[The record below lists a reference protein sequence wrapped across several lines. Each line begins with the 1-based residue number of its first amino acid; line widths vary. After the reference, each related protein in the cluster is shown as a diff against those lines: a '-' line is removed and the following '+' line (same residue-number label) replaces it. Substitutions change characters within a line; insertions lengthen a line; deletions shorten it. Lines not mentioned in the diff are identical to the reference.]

1 MYEEESDRDAL
12 WISERL
18 FARLTQVA
26 GAYELHTLPTLV
38 GPDPIRL
45 NRARCESLLEEIA
58 FVAER
63 LHDPLAAQVAQALTG
78 YLTRRTWNPLWNGF
92 VTFEGN

>member
-1 MYEEESDRDAL
+1 MFT
-12 WISERL
+12 RL
-18 FARLTQVA
+18 ARVA

-38 GPDPIRL
+38 GPDTIQL